1 MNFSNFE
8 IPSSRIGDSSPSPN
22 PTYLTVIIMLNFVG
36 NSDRLCS
43 GLSRRNFLSIGT
55 LGFGMGGLTLPS
67 LLRADDASGKPNSH
81 KGLINIFLGGGPP
94 HQDMWEIKTEAPSEI
109 RGEFSPIATNVPG
122 IQICEV
128 FPKLA
133 QRMDKAAIIRSVVGC
148 KDRHESTQCMS
159 GWFPDDLKALG
170 GRPSIGSAVSK
181 LQGPVDAAV
190 PPFVGLAKKTSHVPW
205 SHSGDPGFLGAAYS
219 CFKPDGPGMD
229 NMKLN
234 SISLD
239 RLRDR
244 RRLMASL
251 DTMRRD
257 IDTSGVMGGMDAFE
271 QRALDVLTSSKL
283 LEALDLSKED
293 PKTIERYGDG
303 KPYKFQYDGAPTC
316 NDHLLLAR
324 RLIEAGVRVVSLSYG
339 RWDSHGD
346 NFGLVRDHGTKLD
359 QCLSALIDDLDERGM
374 LDDVTIVVWGE
385 FGRTPKINNGA
396 GRDHWAQVSCA
407 YLAGGGMKT
416 GQAIGATNRLGEYAA
431 LRPVHM
437 QEIVA
442 TLYHN
447 LGINTGATT
456 IADPTGRPQFLV
468 DHEPIRELI

>member
-1 MNFSNFE
+1 VLS
-8 IPSSRIGDSSPSPN
+8 PTAASRLDTFHFRN
-22 PTYLTVIIMLNFVG
+22 RTMLHLLG
-36 NSDRLCS
+36 GTDRLCS
-43 GLSRRNFLSIGT
+43 GLSRRSFLSIGS
-55 LGFGMGGLTLPS
+55 LCFGMGGFTLS
-67 LLRADDASGKPNSH
+67 DLLRAEDAAGRRNSH

-128 FPKLA
+128 FPQLA
-133 QRMDKAAIIRSVVGC
+133 QRMDKAAVIRSVVGC
-148 KDRHESTQCMS
+148 KDRHESNQCMS

-170 GRPSIGSAVSK
+170 GRPSIGSAVAK
-181 LQGPVDAAV
+181 LHGAVDPAV
-190 PPFVGLAKKTSHVPW
+190 PPFVGLAARTQHVPW
-205 SHSGDPGFLGAAYS
+205 SHSGEAGFLGAAYS
-219 CFKPDGPGMD
+219 PFKPDGPGME
-229 NMKLN
+229 NMKLHN
-234 SISLD
+234 MSLD

-244 RRLMASL
+244 RRLLTSL

-257 IDTSGVMGGMDAFE
+257 IDTSGIMAGMDAFE

-283 LEALDLSKED
+283 LDALDLSKED
-293 PKTIERYGDG
+293 PKIVECYGDG
-303 KPYKFQYDGAPTC
+303 KPYKYQFDGAPTC
-316 NDHLLLAR
+316 NDHLLIAR

-339 RWDSHGD
+339 RWDSHGQ
-346 NFGLVRDHGTKLD
+346 NFDLVRDHGAKLD
-359 QCLSALIDDLDERGM
+359 QCLSALIDDLDSRGM

-407 YLAGGGMKT
+407 YLAGGGMRT
-416 GQAIGATNRLGEYAA
+416 GQAIGSTNRLGEYAQE
-431 LRPVHM
+431 RPVHM
-437 QEIVA
+437 QEIIA

-447 LGINTGATT
+447 LGINVAATT
-456 IADPTGRPQFLV
+456 IVDPTGRPQFLV